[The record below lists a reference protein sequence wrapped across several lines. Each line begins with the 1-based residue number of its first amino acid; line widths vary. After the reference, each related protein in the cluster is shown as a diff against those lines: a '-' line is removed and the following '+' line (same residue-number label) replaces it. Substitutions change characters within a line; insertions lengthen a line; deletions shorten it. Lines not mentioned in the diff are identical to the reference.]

1 MARPG
6 LAIGGIAL
14 IVAGAAIG
22 FGWWW
27 PSTSEATAQ
36 VDSKIQRVRLASD
49 SGNVHIR
56 TADVRQSTVVQ
67 RFDYRW
73 GEPDQS
79 YSVNGDELVLADCGN
94 WCSVDYDV
102 VVPFGTTVSGDADS
116 GEIVLAGVASANVTA
131 DSGSVDVRNV
141 AGPVTVQVSSG
152 NVRLADLGDAVK
164 VVANSGSITGT
175 GLKGRV
181 EAEADSGDIE
191 LTMAAA
197 QEVKAHAD
205 SGEVEVTVPPG
216 AYRVEGNSD
225 SGNRDI
231 SIPTGG
237 SGATVLLQLDTD
249 SGDVT
254 VRQA

>member
-36 VDSKIQRVRLASD
+36 VDTKIQRVRLASD
-49 SGNVHIR
+49 SGSVHVR
-56 TADVRQSTVVQ
+56 AADVQQSTVVQ

-116 GEIVLAGVASANVTA
+116 GEIVLTGVASADVTA

-152 NVRLADLGDAVK
+152 NVTLADLGSTAK
-164 VVANSGSITGT
+164 VVANSGKISGT
-175 GLKGRV
+175 GLKGSV
-181 EAEADSGDIE
+181 DAQADSGDIE
-191 LTMAAA
+191 LVMAAA

-216 AYRVEGNSD
+216 TYRVEGDTD
-225 SGNRDI
+225 SGSRDI

-237 SGATVLLQLDTD
+237 GGTAVLLQLNTE

>member
-1 MARPG
+1 MGRPG

-36 VDSKIQRVRLASD
+36 VDQRIQRVRLAVD
-49 SGNVHIR
+49 SGDVHIR
-56 TADVRQSTVVQ
+56 AADVQQSTVVQ

-73 GEPDQS
+73 GEPEQS
-79 YSVNGDELVLADCGN
+79 YSVDGEDLVLADCGN

-102 VVPFGTTVSGDADS
+102 VVPFGTTVSGDTDS
-116 GEIVLAGVASANVTA
+116 GELVLTGVAAADVTA
-131 DSGSVDVRNV
+131 DSGSVDVRDV
-141 AGPVTVQVSSG
+141 PGAVTVQVSSG
-152 NVRLADLGDAVK
+152 DVTLAGIGDAVK
-164 VVANSGSITGT
+164 VVANSGAVQGT
-175 GLKGRV
+175 GLRGRV
-181 EAEADSGDIE
+181 DAQADSGDIE
-191 LTMAAA
+191 LVMAAA
-197 QEVKAHAD
+197 QEVRAQAD
-205 SGEVEVTVPPG
+205 SGSVEVTVPPG
-216 AYRVEGNSD
+216 SYRVDGDTD
-225 SGNRDI
+225 SGSRDI

-237 SGATVLLQLDTD
+237 GGTSVLLQLDTD

>member
-36 VDSKIQRVRLASD
+36 VTERIQRVRLDSD

-56 TADVRQSTVVQ
+56 TADVQQSTVVQ

-79 YSVNGDELVLADCGN
+79 YSVDGDELVLADCGS

-102 VVPFGTTVSGDADS
+102 IVPLGTTVSGDADS
-116 GEIVLAGVASANVTA
+116 GEIVLAGVAAADVTA
-131 DSGSVDVRNV
+131 DSGSVDVRDV
-141 AGPVTVQVSSG
+141 PGPVTVRVSSG
-152 NVRLADLGDAVK
+152 DVRLADLGGAVN
-164 VVANSGSITGT
+164 VVANSGKISGT

-181 EAEADSGDIE
+181 EAQADSGDVE
-191 LTMAAA
+191 LAMAAP
-197 QEVKAHAD
+197 QEVKARAD

-216 AYRVEGNSD
+216 AYRVEGDTD
-225 SGNRDI
+225 SGNRNI
-231 SIPTGG
+231 SIPAGG
-237 SGATVLLQLDTD
+237 GGATVLLQLDTD